1 MQLPVL
7 SDQPMIASKDQS
19 PAWGAAAQNPA
30 VVKRGIPD
38 VEEDSGSKFERCM
51 KKWPKMSETAVL
63 EGTDSLQSLR
73 RRAAAPAD

>member
-1 MQLPVL
+1 MPCV
-7 SDQPMIASKDQS
+7 
-19 PAWGAAAQNPA
+19 GAAAQNPA

-38 VEEDSGSKFERCM
+38 VEEDSVSKFKRCR

-63 EGTDSLQSLR
+63 DEADSLQSLR